1 MDTALGPGHY
11 PEVTTAARSERV
23 TGAFSS
29 SASSCLIRGG
39 RVSGLCFRTENPTK
53 ESNEDEVEMKN
64 EEREDEEE
72 GVAIYPDGGISSIT
86 QKKRSEG
93 YTYILNPNKMDVCYE
108 A

>member
-72 GVAIYPDGGISSIT
+72 GKDERRNESPKVFAVILIT
-86 QKKRSEG
+86 SQADCVVL
-93 YTYILNPNKMDVCYE
+93 I
-108 A
+108 